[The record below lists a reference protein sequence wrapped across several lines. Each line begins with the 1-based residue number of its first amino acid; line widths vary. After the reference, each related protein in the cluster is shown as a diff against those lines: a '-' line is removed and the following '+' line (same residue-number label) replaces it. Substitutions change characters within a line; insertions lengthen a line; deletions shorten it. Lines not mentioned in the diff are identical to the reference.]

1 MSEPAVSQGWRKAL
15 GAFRSLGCSRV
26 RCWALQPCLS
36 LLGVRC
42 LEPKLQGPAGRRDS
56 TVSPC

>member
-1 MSEPAVSQGWRKAL
+1 MSEPAVSRGWGEAL

-42 LEPKLQGPAGRRDS
+42 PEPKLQGPAVRGDS
-56 TVSPC
+56 AVSPH